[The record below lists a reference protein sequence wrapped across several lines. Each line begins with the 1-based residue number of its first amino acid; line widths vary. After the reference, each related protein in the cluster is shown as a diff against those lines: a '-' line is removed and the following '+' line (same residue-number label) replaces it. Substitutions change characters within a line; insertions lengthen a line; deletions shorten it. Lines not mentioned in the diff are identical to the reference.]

1 MAQKN
6 SLTNEEILS
15 FCLSCKKAG
24 ITYRD
29 QFKTVWDEC
38 EQQVRCVLPASYS
51 MKEDW
56 QTKIFI
62 PQQAKKSEVAQ
73 SYLNKMIFGKGTN
86 FDIVG
91 VEGEDK
97 KNAQNIVKI
106 ISAVMDNGGFGFEN
120 KFVMAESVD
129 IGTGWMKMTVDNK
142 GDLQYV
148 WVSAYKA
155 LVDPKCGHNLNKA
168 RFWID
173 QRERDIADIIAESKT
188 GKGIYTKEIVGKF
201 LEDAVKELENL
212 KGKGDST
219 IKDVKEAMMV
229 VKGIDGTNE
238 DSLQIPSKYATVS
251 IDEYYIELPNTKGE
265 YEARII
271 SILNDKF
278 ILRNDENGWGF
289 IPAQWCRIKPRK
301 YECFGK
307 GYLENT
313 RGLQELSN
321 SCINLGFD
329 ALKIHAMDIIVI
341 DQSKVVDPTS
351 IKYKPLAVWKMK
363 DINAVKINRTP
374 SSGIGDI
381 LQGLSLIDRIDQDAS
396 GVTRHAEG
404 SPSLSGSGS
413 GETLGEYQ
421 AKLAAIDQRFL
432 DVGRFI
438 EIDYSVPLIVKT
450 FKCLQNPKI
459 FSQEKVNRILGLRK
473 VDDGIVE
480 NGEYKKI
487 GTKEVPVLDIR
498 DIQALDAM
506 DMDFRAVGVTQFAD
520 KMETLQKFKEAL
532 MAVEQSPVL
541 AGMTKVDVLWKKLW
555 QASELPD
562 YDEILKTKDE
572 MEQDKQQQGPPPD
585 RIAQSITFKDLPPD
599 GKVQFAKKIGIEL
612 DPNILIKTSMPA
624 EPFPA
629 GPTQGAVQ

>member
-624 EPFPA
+624 EPLPA
-629 GPTQGAVQ
+629 GLTQGAVQ